1 MATKVTYI
9 KTSSVSK
16 KLLQLLI
23 AIALVIFTLSLW
35 ADIKTKGNDLLAENA
50 IVLADNLLQQ
60 TGHSAAYYIL
70 KGDTDALAVLTE
82 SALVSENIYEMLIYN
97 KYGELL
103 SKSENAIPAKE
114 RFINISTELQK
125 FLPTPYVIDVKSK
138 TGDLLGFIRVTVL
151 TKNLQRSGISYIY
164 TMTKQVLLIMLLSGF
179 IGYLLT
185 NGLKPFSANAYM
197 VKD

>member
-9 KTSSVSK
+9 KTSSVNK
-16 KLLQLLI
+16 KLLQLL
-23 AIALVIFTLSLW
+23 AGVVLVIFTLSLW
-35 ADIKTKGNDLLAENA
+35 VDIKTKGNQLLEESA

-60 TGHSAAYYIL
+60 SSHSAAYYISENDIESL
-70 KGDTDALAVLTE
+70 EILTA

-103 SKSENAIPAKE
+103 SKSSNAVPAKE
-114 RFINISTELQK
+114 RFVNIDKELNG
-125 FLPTPYVIDVKSK
+125 FLPTPYVTDIYSED
-138 TGDLLGFIRVTVL
+138 GRLLGFIRVTVL
-151 TKNLQRSGISYIY
+151 IRNLQTSGINYVY
-164 TMTKQVLLIMLLSGF
+164 TMTKQVILIMLLSGL
-179 IGYLLT
+179 IGYLFT